1 MRYQVFYRQP
11 ALRRT
16 LVAFA
21 LAAAY
26 SSSWALPTFTFNP
39 GAAGLSTPGSPFQAD
54 NILISDFSNVTFTDP
69 THFTD
74 TGLLEV
80 TSFQL
85 GSNTFTPPGLN
96 GASGSTPYSLWFAFT
111 GTGHLTTGTQSTL
124 ATAPAD
130 GTFDSLTYTFNGAP
144 GASTF
149 SIGPGNVPTRTG
161 PSAILLASGSLISG
175 GVGSTNAG
183 GGNFVPT
190 AAATVTFATAASAGG
205 FFASPVPFY
214 NVALTAF
221 TNTLSEVTFNG
232 SGFTITQGG
241 GSVNFA
247 SPVPE
252 PDTYALML
260 GGLGVL
266 GFLARRRRS

>member
-1 MRYQVFYRQP
+1 MKYQFLYRHP
-11 ALRRT
+11 AMTRT
-16 LVAFA
+16 LVALA

-26 SSSWALPTFTFNP
+26 SSALALPAFTLNP
-39 GAAGLSTPGSPFQAD
+39 SAAGMNGSSFTAD
-54 NILISDFSNVTFTDP
+54 NMLISDFSSVTFTDP

-85 GSNTFTPPGLN
+85 GGNTFTPAGLN
-96 GASGSTPYSLWFAFT
+96 SSGGYSLWFAFS
-111 GTGHLTTGTQSTL
+111 GTGHLTSGTASTI
-124 ATAPAD
+124 ATSPSN
-130 GTFDSLTYTFNGAP
+130 GTFDALTYTFNGAAGP
-144 GASTF
+144 STF
-149 SIGPGNVPTRTG
+149 SIGAGNVPTRSG
-161 PSAILLASGSLISG
+161 PAAILLASGSLIAG

-190 AAATVTFATAASAGG
+190 AAATVSFATAAGAAG
-205 FFASPVPFY
+205 FFSSPVPFY
-214 NVALTAF
+214 NVAFSAF
-221 TNTLSEVTFNG
+221 TNTLSEVAFNG

-252 PDTYALML
+252 PETYALML

>member
-1 MRYQVFYRQP
+1 MSYHVLYRQP
-11 ALRRT
+11 AISRT
-16 LVAFA
+16 LVALA

-26 SSSWALPTFTFNP
+26 SSSWALPSFTLNP
-39 GAAGLSTPGSPFQAD
+39 SAAGMNGSAFTAD
-54 NILISDFSNVTFTDP
+54 NILISDFSSVTFTDA

-74 TGLLEV
+74 TGLLQV
-80 TSFQL
+80 SSVQL
-85 GSNTFTPPGLN
+85 AGSTFTPPGLN
-96 GASGSTPYSLWFAFT
+96 AAGGYSLWFAFS
-111 GTGHLTTGTQSTL
+111 GTGHLTSGSASTL
-124 ATAPAD
+124 ATSPAD
-130 GTFDSLTYTFNGAP
+130 GTFDALTYTFDGAAGP
-144 GASTF
+144 STF
-149 SIGPGNVPTRTG
+149 SIGPGNVPTRSG
-161 PSAILLASGSLISG
+161 PAAILLAQGSLIAG

-190 AAATVTFATAASAGG
+190 AAATVSFATAASAGG
-205 FFASPVPFY
+205 FFAAPVPFY
-214 NVALTAF
+214 SVALTAF
-221 TNTLSEVTFNG
+221 TNTLSEVAFNG

-260 GGLGVL
+260 GGLGLL

>member
-1 MRYQVFYRQP
+1 MRYQSFNRQP
-11 ALRRT
+11 AFRRT
-16 LVAFA
+16 LVALA

-26 SSSWALPTFTFNP
+26 SSAWALPQFTLNP
-39 GAAGLSTPGSPFQAD
+39 SAAGMTGPSFTAD
-54 NILISDFSNVTFTDP
+54 NFLISDFSSVTFTSQTD
-69 THFTD
+69 FTEHGFLQVSGLQLGGTTFSP
-74 TGLLEV
+74 TGLNAA
-80 TSFQL
+80 
-85 GSNTFTPPGLN
+85 GG
-96 GASGSTPYSLWFAFT
+96 YSLWFEFT
-111 GTGHLTTGTQSTL
+111 GSGHLTTGTASTL
-124 ATAPAD
+124 ATAQSN
-130 GTFDSLTYTFNGAP
+130 GTFDTLTYTFDGAAGP
-144 GASTF
+144 STF
-149 SIGPGNVPTRTG
+149 TVAGGTPMRSSGPP
-161 PSAILLASGSLISG
+161 AIMLASGSLISG

-190 AAATVTFATAASAGG
+190 AAASVSFASAAGAAG
-205 FFASPVPFY
+205 FFQSPTPFY
-214 NVALTAF
+214 TVAVSAF

-232 SGFTITQGG
+232 TGFTISQGG

>member
-1 MRYQVFYRQP
+1 MRYQAFYRPP
-11 ALRRT
+11 AFKRT
-16 LVAFA
+16 LVGLA
-21 LAAAY
+21 LAAAF
-26 SSSWALPTFTFNP
+26 SSAWALPQFTLNP
-39 GAAGLSTPGSPFQAD
+39 SAAGMNGSSFTAD
-54 NILISDFSNVTFTDP
+54 NILISDFSSVTFSDP

-74 TGLLEV
+74 TGLLQV

-85 GSNTFTPPGLN
+85 GGNTFTPAGLN
-96 GASGSTPYSLWFAFT
+96 SSGGYSLWFSFS
-111 GTGHLTTGTQSTL
+111 GTGHLTSGTSSTL
-124 ATAPAD
+124 ATSPSN
-130 GTFDSLTYTFNGAP
+130 GQFDSLTYTFNGAAGP
-144 GASTF
+144 STF
-149 SIGPGNVPTRTG
+149 SIGAGNTPTRSG
-161 PSAILLASGSLISG
+161 PAAITLASGALISG

-190 AAATVTFATAASAGG
+190 AAATVSFATAASAGG
-205 FFASPVPFY
+205 FFASPNPFY

-221 TNTLSEVTFNG
+221 TNTLSEVSFNG

>member
-1 MRYQVFYRQP
+1 M
-11 ALRRT
+11 RRT

-26 SSSWALPTFTFNP
+26 SSSWALPVFTLNP
-39 GAAGLSTPGSPFQAD
+39 SAAGMNGTQFTAD
-54 NILISDFSNVTFTDP
+54 NILISDFSSVTFSDA

-74 TGLLEV
+74 TGMLQV

-85 GSNTFTPPGLN
+85 GGSTFTPAGLN
-96 GASGSTPYSLWFAFT
+96 ASGGYSLWFAFT
-111 GTGHLTTGTQSTL
+111 GTGHLTSGTASTL
-124 ATAPAD
+124 ATSPSN
-130 GTFDSLTYTFNGAP
+130 GEFDSLSYTFNGAA
-144 GASTF
+144 GQSTF
-149 SIGPGNVPTRTG
+149 SIGPGNVPTRSG
-161 PSAILLASGSLISG
+161 PASILVAQGSLIAG

-190 AAATVTFATAASAGG
+190 AAATVSFATAASAGV
-205 FFASPVPFY
+205 FFVSPVPFY

-221 TNTLSEVTFNG
+221 TNTLSEVAFNG
-232 SGFTITQGG
+232 TGFTITQGG